1 MITIEQYN
9 DSMSGLWDD
18 AVRASRNG
26 TFLHLRG
33 YMDYHR
39 DRFVDSSLVAR
50 DDERIVALL
59 PACREGDTLY
69 SHRGLTYGGWLVPS
83 RHFDVTTMLEVWNKA
98 TDLLRGIGIA
108 NIVYKAV
115 PHIYHNYPCE
125 EDLYVLFRAGAQ
137 LVESNISA
145 TIDLDEPLSFDRGN
159 KRNVNLA
166 IKNGVVVGES
176 TRWADYWHVLDSLL
190 MEKYDRHPVH
200 TLEEIDLLRSR
211 FPENI
216 KLFTATQGDEILAG
230 VVMYFCGNEV
240 AHSQYIASTERGREL
255 KALTLLFDHLIK
267 EAAQA
272 GFRYFDFGIS
282 TEGGGRYLNEGLV
295 RQKCRLG
302 GRGIVYNTYKL
313 TINE

>member
-83 RHFDVTTMLEVWNKA
+83 RHFDVTTMLELWNKA

-125 EDLYVLFRAGAQ
+125 EDLYALFRAGAQ

-176 TRWADYWHVLDSLL
+176 TRWADYWQVLDSLL

-216 KLFTATQGDEILAG
+216 RLFTATQGDEILAG

-282 TEGGGRYLNEGLV
+282 TEDGGRYLNEGLV
-295 RQKCRLG
+295 RQKYRLG

>member
-9 DSMSGLWDD
+9 DSMSSLWDD

-98 TDLLRGIGIA
+98 TDILRGIGIA

-125 EDLYVLFRAGAQ
+125 EDLYALFRAGAQ

-166 IKNGVVVGES
+166 IKNGVVVGKS
-176 TRWADYWHVLDSLL
+176 TRWADYWQVLDSLL

-216 KLFTATQGDEILAG
+216 RLFTATHGDEILAG
-230 VVMYFCGNEV
+230 VVMYYCGNEV

-282 TEGGGRYLNEGLV
+282 TEEGGRYLNEGLV

>member
-83 RHFDVTTMLEVWNKA
+83 RHFDVTTMLELWNKA

-176 TRWADYWHVLDSLL
+176 TRWADYWQVLDSLL

-282 TEGGGRYLNEGLV
+282 TEDGGRYLNEGLV

>member
-83 RHFDVTTMLEVWNKA
+83 RHFDVTTMLELWNKA

-125 EDLYVLFRAGAQ
+125 EDLYALFRAGAQ

-282 TEGGGRYLNEGLV
+282 TEDGGRYLNEGLV

>member
-83 RHFDVTTMLEVWNKA
+83 RHFDVTTMLELWNKA

-125 EDLYVLFRAGAQ
+125 EDLYALFRAGAQ

-176 TRWADYWHVLDSLL
+176 TRWADYWQVLDSLL

-267 EAAQA
+267 GAAQA

-282 TEGGGRYLNEGLV
+282 TEDGGRYLNEGLV

>member
-59 PACREGDTLY
+59 PACRDGDTLY

-98 TDLLRGIGIA
+98 TDILRGIGIA

-125 EDLYVLFRAGAQ
+125 EDLYALFRAGAQ

-176 TRWADYWHVLDSLL
+176 TRWADYWQVLDSLL

-282 TEGGGRYLNEGLV
+282 TEDGGRYLNEGLV

>member
-9 DSMSGLWDD
+9 DSMSGLWDE

-50 DDERIVALL
+50 DDDRIVALL

-98 TDLLRGIGIA
+98 TDFLRGIGIA
-108 NIVYKAV
+108 NIVYKPV
-115 PHIYHNYPCE
+115 PHIYHSYPCE
-125 EDLYVLFRAGAQ
+125 EDLYALFRAGAQ

-145 TIDLDEPLSFDRGN
+145 TIDLDEPLLFDRGN

-176 TRWADYWHVLDSLL
+176 TRWTDYWQVLDSLL

-216 KLFTATQGDEILAG
+216 RLFTATQGDEILAG

-240 AHSQYIASTERGREL
+240 AHSQYIASTEKGRDL

-267 EAAQA
+267 EASQA

-282 TEGGGRYLNEGLV
+282 TEDGGRYLNEGLV

>member
-83 RHFDVTTMLEVWNKA
+83 RHFDVTTMLELWNKA

-125 EDLYVLFRAGAQ
+125 EDLYALFRAGAQ

-176 TRWADYWHVLDSLL
+176 TRWADYWQVLDSLL

-216 KLFTATQGDEILAG
+216 RLFAATQGDEMLAG

-282 TEGGGRYLNEGLV
+282 TEDGGRYLNEGLV

>member
-83 RHFDVTTMLEVWNKA
+83 RHFDVTTMLELWNKA

-125 EDLYVLFRAGAQ
+125 EDLYALFRAGAQ

-176 TRWADYWHVLDSLL
+176 TRWADYWQVLDSLL

-200 TLEEIDLLRSR
+200 SLEEIDLLRSR

-216 KLFTATQGDEILAG
+216 RLFTATQGDEILAG

-267 EAAQA
+267 GAAQA

-282 TEGGGRYLNEGLV
+282 TEDGGRYLNEGLV

>member
-216 KLFTATQGDEILAG
+216 RLFTATQGDEILAG
-230 VVMYFCGNEV
+230 VVMYFCRNEV

-282 TEGGGRYLNEGLV
+282 TEDGGRYLNEGLV

>member
-125 EDLYVLFRAGAQ
+125 EDLYALFRAGAQ

-176 TRWADYWHVLDSLL
+176 TRWADYWQVLDSLL

-282 TEGGGRYLNEGLV
+282 TEDGGRYLNEGLV

>member
-59 PACREGDTLY
+59 PACRDGDTLY

-176 TRWADYWHVLDSLL
+176 TRWADYWQVLDSLL

-216 KLFTATQGDEILAG
+216 RLFTATQGDEILAG

-267 EAAQA
+267 GAAQA

-282 TEGGGRYLNEGLV
+282 TEDGGRYLNEGLV

>member
-83 RHFDVTTMLEVWNKA
+83 RHFDVTTMLELWNKA

-125 EDLYVLFRAGAQ
+125 EDLYALFRAGAQ

-216 KLFTATQGDEILAG
+216 RLFTATQGDEILAG

-240 AHSQYIASTERGREL
+240 AHSQYIASTERGR
-255 KALTLLFDHLIK
+255 
-267 EAAQA
+267 
-272 GFRYFDFGIS
+272 
-282 TEGGGRYLNEGLV
+282 
-295 RQKCRLG
+295 
-302 GRGIVYNTYKL
+302 
-313 TINE
+313 

>member
-176 TRWADYWHVLDSLL
+176 TRWADYWQVLDSLL

-267 EAAQA
+267 GAAQA

-282 TEGGGRYLNEGLV
+282 TEDGGRYLNEGLV

>member
-83 RHFDVTTMLEVWNKA
+83 RHFDVTTMLELWNKA

-125 EDLYVLFRAGAQ
+125 EDLYALFRAGAQ

-176 TRWADYWHVLDSLL
+176 TRWADYWQVLDSLL

-216 KLFTATQGDEILAG
+216 RLFTATQGDEILAG
-230 VVMYFCGNEV
+230 VVMYF
-240 AHSQYIASTERGREL
+240 
-255 KALTLLFDHLIK
+255 
-267 EAAQA
+267 
-272 GFRYFDFGIS
+272 
-282 TEGGGRYLNEGLV
+282 
-295 RQKCRLG
+295 
-302 GRGIVYNTYKL
+302 
-313 TINE
+313 